1 MLLHA
6 TYVSEFIGCTSSKI
20 LVGKRSEWAVSFF
33 NSIEYKFI
41 VSCNMHISF
50 GRLNDAFQMEIPSGF
65 KAWQLLG
72 RAYGHLLWF
81 RIRAHAI
88 QMATENN
95 GRRDQ
100 LCWVA

>member
-65 KAWQLLG
+65 KSLAAS
-72 RAYGHLLWF
+72 RTS
-81 RIRAHAI
+81 IRSPLVVPNPCACN
-88 QMATENN
+88 TN
-95 GRRDQ
+95 GNRE
-100 LCWVA
+100 